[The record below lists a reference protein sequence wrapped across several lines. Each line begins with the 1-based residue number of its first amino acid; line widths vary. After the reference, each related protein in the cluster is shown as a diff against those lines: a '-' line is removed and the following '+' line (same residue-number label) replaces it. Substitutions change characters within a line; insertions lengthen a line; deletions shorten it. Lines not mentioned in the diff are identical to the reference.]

1 MSNHD
6 RVIVSK
12 TPLRRSHRK
21 ARTGCAVCKRRRIKC
36 DEGKPGC
43 QKCRQFGVD
52 CSYSQLSPGMP
63 DQGWTFLINGGP
75 GPHQGRGR
83 PRSSNWST
91 STLTLFKSPSCPSTS
106 RTFPPYSPETIQS
119 YRLLFDCLTWSGDAA
134 VVSSREDV
142 AAKVLHPVILDFC
155 RCSIAS
161 HLARLQ
167 PQQQSHFQGMARRL
181 SSSGIRGLV
190 AMLPSVDVHNCQAVF
205 AAAVLVSITT
215 LAYGPQPGEYLL
227 FCNSGFPLWLGLF
240 QGIKSILGEVGV
252 SQVFSG
258 PLSGFLCRPE
268 QVDKP
273 YASRKHLRYVDW
285 VDQFIQLRTYVETSD
300 DLYCTENLQALG
312 SLQMCYEAIWGR
324 PDGTCKSH
332 TRNQM
337 VFIWI
342 YYLRDDFVQRLQEK
356 KPIPLLIF
364 AYFTVPMKT
373 LGNFWFISG
382 WPDHI
387 LSGVRAA
394 IDEAHH
400 SWLQWPLQILKDMG

>member
-1 MSNHD
+1 
-6 RVIVSK
+6 
-12 TPLRRSHRK
+12 
-21 ARTGCAVCKRRRIKC
+21 
-36 DEGKPGC
+36 
-43 QKCRQFGVD
+43 
-52 CSYSQLSPGMP
+52 
-63 DQGWTFLINGGP
+63 
-75 GPHQGRGR
+75 
-83 PRSSNWST
+83 
-91 STLTLFKSPSCPSTS
+91 
-106 RTFPPYSPETIQS
+106 
-119 YRLLFDCLTWSGDAA
+119 
-134 VVSSREDV
+134 
-142 AAKVLHPVILDFC
+142 
-155 RCSIAS
+155 
-161 HLARLQ
+161 
-167 PQQQSHFQGMARRL
+167 MARRL

-258 PLSGFLCRPE
+258 PLAGFLCRPE

-273 YASRKHLRYVDW
+273 YASRRHLRYVDW
-285 VDQFIQLRTYVETSD
+285 VDQFNHLRTYVETSD
-300 DLYCTENLQALG
+300 DPHHTENLEALG

-324 PDGTCKSH
+324 PDGTSNSH
-332 TRNQM
+332 TRNRM

-342 YYLRDDFVQRLQEK
+342 YYLRDDFVRRLQEK

-400 SWLQWPLQILKDMG
+400 SWLYWPLQVLEDMG